1 MYYNNKILYNLILG
15 LIYIV
20 GGCTRTKRHLQDL
33 LSYNPVTG
41 EWSILAHMLV
51 PRSQM
56 GVAVLDKHLYV
67 VGGITSNN
75 EVLNLVEQYD
85 FEEVRIIYL

>member
-1 MYYNNKILYNLILG
+1 
-15 LIYIV
+15 
-20 GGCTRTKRHLQDL
+20 
-33 LSYNPVTG
+33 
-41 EWSILAHMLV
+41 
-51 PRSQM
+51 M

-85 FEEVRIIYL
+85 FEEVRIIRKLGILYVSIL

>member
-1 MYYNNKILYNLILG
+1 M
-15 LIYIV
+15 

-41 EWSILAHMLV
+41 EWSILAPMLV

-56 GVAVLDKHLYV
+56 GVAVLDKNLYV

-85 FEEVRIIYL
+85 FEEVKYILNLRYNGYFNV